1 MNVNF
6 EANIGGG
13 ITLKTGFAVI
23 YRIKDKAPDS
33 ANVGQSVNAVFSLDI
48 EEPDKDYP
56 YYGIDFSVYTF
67 EKDGLSYDVSK
78 NGVNMVAV
86 FNPLSGEVIGVN
98 PYTTVA
104 SGFAFSKMNVLPQF
118 FFNLYGPANALRV
131 CHGMKNNLAFDN
143 GDVLPG
149 KGSQSTVITTSPN
162 GNETNG
168 YGMLNFFCTVFYYY
182 AIDPSVRTYLN
193 NLTYAQGNM
202 NFVNCLMRMIQ
213 NPFLYVD
220 DVYNYFMP
228 MAQVFTPTLT
238 SRPTGLTMAVKFN
251 DSGSENF
258 LIAGT
263 AFAVF
268 DKNDRAWVTNNFR
281 QGTGNSGSHCMVF
294 ESNGKP
300 APFSPLTGGGLLG
313 TGFGVAIN
321 SAKDTIAFGNYGWG
335 STDYNPVAGSV
346 SVFACDGTVISPP
359 GGFTECTSRVQGL
372 AYDADDNLWI
382 CSWGTQTPMAPGDNA
397 SYDTPPV
404 DDQMSSITV
413 YPKGYGK
420 DPKIRAVTFTD
431 FDGESPFH
439 CTFMVAF
446 DSAGYAYVS
455 NAGNLGNKVRS
466 SVYKMQF
473 KKTGDYQYAL
483 SMVTKWISNKD
494 YPSTQYDTA
503 YPGFENFR
511 QISVS
516 PSGYVYVG
524 ALMTDR
530 IVVLDSDLNEKPE
543 IKPDTMFAPW
553 GVTIDSKEIMYIC
566 NFATGQ
572 GKGTY
577 GITIIDLNDTS
588 KSDFMTLPS
597 GGSPVTLA
605 NGQPLYGNFP
615 VPPSYEPLMKVTST
629 NIDAAGNLWAM
640 NNWKPD
646 VQVDVEGD
654 PNPDIDLSANPGG
667 DGVVVFLGMATPAS

>member
-1 MNVNF
+1 MKVNF

-13 ITLKTGFAVI
+13 IILKTGFAVL
-23 YRIKDKAPDS
+23 YRIKDQAP
-33 ANVGQSVNAVFSLDI
+33 AGINPGQSVNAAFSLDI
-48 EEPDKDYP
+48 DEPDTAYP
-56 YYGIDFSVYTF
+56 YYGLEFTVYTF
-67 EKDGLSYDVSK
+67 EKDGVSYDVSHD
-78 NGVNMVAV
+78 GIIMLAV
-86 FNPLSGEVIGVN
+86 FNPLSGNVIGIN
-98 PYTTVA
+98 PSTTA
-104 SGFAFSKMNVLPQF
+104 AAGFAFAKLNVIPWF
-118 FFNLYGPANALRV
+118 FFNLYGPANALRAA
-131 CHGMKNNLAFDN
+131 HGMKNNLVFDN
-143 GDVLPG
+143 GDVLPAR
-149 KGSQSTVITTSPN
+149 GSEATVITRSPN
-162 GNETNG
+162 GGETNG
-168 YGMLNFFCTVFYYY
+168 WGMLNFFCNVFYYY
-182 AIDPSVRTYLN
+182 AIDPDVRTYLN
-193 NLTYAQGNM
+193 NLTYVNGNM
-202 NFVNCLMRMIQ
+202 NFTNCMMSIIQ
-213 NPFLYVD
+213 SPFANVD
-220 DVYNYFMP
+220 EIYNYFISRP
-228 MAQVFTPTLT
+228 QVFAPSLT
-238 SRPTGLTMAVKFN
+238 TMPTGWTMAVKFN
-251 DSGSENF
+251 DSGSGNF

-268 DKNDRAWVTNNFR
+268 DKNGRAWVTNNFR

-294 ESNGKP
+294 EHDGKP

-313 TGFGVAIN
+313 TGFGAAVN
-321 SAKDTIAFGNYGWG
+321 SSKDTIALGNYGWG
-335 STDYNPVAGSV
+335 STDYNPAAGSV
-346 SVFACDGTVISPP
+346 SVFSCDGTAISPP
-359 GGFTECTSRVQGL
+359 NGYTECTSRVQGM
-372 AYDADDNLWI
+372 AYDVDDNLWI

-397 SYDTPPV
+397 AYSPPPL

-420 DPKIRAVTFTD
+420 DPKIKAVTFTD

-446 DSAGYAYVS
+446 DSAGYAYVA
-455 NAGNLGNKVRS
+455 NAGNGANKIRS

-483 SMVTKWISNKD
+483 SMVTKWISDKD
-494 YPSTQYDTA
+494 YPSTPYFA
-503 YPGFENFR
+503 AVRGFENFR

-516 PSGYVYVG
+516 PAGYIYVG

-530 IVVLDSDLNEKPE
+530 IVVLNSDLKEQTE

-553 GVTIDSKEIMYIC
+553 GVTIDNKGIMYIC

-577 GITIIDLNDTS
+577 GITIMNLNDTS

-615 VPPSYEPLMKVTST
+615 VPPCYDPLMKVTST

-646 VQVDVEGD
+646 VQIDVEGD
-654 PNPDIDLSANPGG
+654 PEVDLSANPGG
-667 DGVVVFLGMATPAS
+667 DGVVVFLGVATPQ

>member
-6 EANIGGG
+6 EANIGAG
-13 ITLKTGFAVI
+13 ITVKTGYATV
-23 YRIKDKAPDS
+23 YRITENPPETPRQGV
-33 ANVGQSVNAVFSLDI
+33 NVHAVFSLDL
-48 EEPDKDYP
+48 EEPDEAYP
-56 YYGIDFSVYTF
+56 YYIIDYMVYTF
-67 EKDGLSYDVSK
+67 EKDGETYDVTK
-78 NGVNMVAV
+78 DGVEMVAI
-86 FNPLSGEVIGVN
+86 FDWRSGTIGIS
-98 PYTTVA
+98 PFTTVA
-104 SGFAFSKMNVLPQF
+104 AGFAFSKLNMWPSFICRVSGSAGALNV
-118 FFNLYGPANALRV
+118 A
-131 CHGMKNNLAFDN
+131 HGMKNNLVPDSGGVKDS
-143 GDVLPG
+143 GDDA
-149 KGSQSTVITTSPN
+149 TVITQSPN
-162 GNETNG
+162 GAETNS
-168 YGMLNFFCTVFYYY
+168 YGLLNFFCNIFYYY
-182 AIDPSVRTYLN
+182 AIDPAARVYLN
-193 NLTYAQGNM
+193 NLTYVNGTM
-202 NFVNCLMRMIQ
+202 NFSNCLLSIVQ
-213 NPFLYVD
+213 NPFAHVPD
-220 DVYNYFMP
+220 IYNYFMTRP
-228 MAQVFTPTLT
+228 QVFTPTLLEM
-238 SRPTGLTMAVKFN
+238 PTGWTMAVKFN

-268 DKNDRAWVTNNFR
+268 DKNNRAWVTNNFR

-321 SAKDTIAFGNYGWG
+321 STKDTIAFGNYGWG
-335 STDYNPVAGSV
+335 STDYNPAAGSV
-346 SVFACDGTVISPP
+346 SIFSCDGTAISPP
-359 GGFTECTSRVQGL
+359 NGYTECTSRVQGL

-397 SYDTPPV
+397 AYNPPPV

-413 YPKGYGK
+413 YPKGYGQ
-420 DPKIRAVTFTD
+420 DPKIKAVTFTD

-455 NAGNLGNKVRS
+455 NAGNLGNKVCS

-473 KKTGDYQYAL
+473 KKTGDYQYSL
-483 SMVTKWISNKD
+483 SMVTKWISKKE
-494 YPSTQYDTA
+494 YPSTPYYTA

-516 PSGYVYVG
+516 PAGNIYVG

-530 IVVLDSDLNEKPE
+530 IVVLDSDLKEQPE
-543 IKPDTMFAPW
+543 IKPGTMFAPW
-553 GVTIDSKEIMYIC
+553 GVTIDSKGIMYIC

-572 GKGTY
+572 GKGSY
-577 GITIIDLNDTS
+577 GITIMNLGDTS
-588 KSDFMTLPS
+588 TSDFMTLPS

-615 VPPSYEPLMKVTST
+615 VPPCYEPLMKVTST

-646 VQVDVEGD
+646 VQIDVEGD
-654 PNPDIDLSANPGG
+654 PDVDLAANPGG
-667 DGVVVFLGMATPAS
+667 DGVVVFLGVATPP